1 MNEYASLSDLRT
13 FMSLA
18 SAEVSDDAELRN
30 ILVRASRSIDRY
42 TRRHFYPRRYSGANT
57 LKYDLPEDRQMLNVG
72 NIDLLEVK
80 GLSDLNGA
88 SEIDSGAYWLKSG
101 DNWNISPYDR
111 IVINDSSG
119 SLFNFSGTDQRA
131 VHLDAVAGY
140 REDYG
145 YAWVDSGDTLTDA
158 LGAAITIAS
167 ISASGGANI
176 DGEAPR
182 FKENQI
188 LRIGTG
194 ASEEYMY
201 IQDTVNASRLNVI
214 RGVNGTSGVAHAA
227 STAIYT
233 WQTEYDIEEAALE
246 LSSFV
251 YQKSK
256 SPFTNRISILQL
268 GTVETP
274 EAWPAKTIERLQ
286 KYKKDDIY
294 AL

>member
-1 MNEYASLSDLRT
+1 MNEYASLSELRT

-18 SAEVSDDAELRN
+18 SAEVADDAELRN
-30 ILVRASRSIDRY
+30 ILTRSSRSIDRY
-42 TRRHFYPRRYSGANT
+42 CRRHFYPRRYGGTNT
-57 LKYDLPEDRQMLNVG
+57 LKYDLPENRQILNVG

-88 SEIDSGAYWLKSG
+88 SEIDSSVYWLKSG

-111 IVINDSSG
+111 AVIDDSSG

-140 REDYG
+140 HEDYG

-158 LGAAITIAS
+158 LAAGVTIAS
-167 ISASGGANI
+167 VAASGGANV
-176 DGEAPR
+176 DGIAPR

-188 LRIGTG
+188 LRITTG
-194 ASEEYMY
+194 ASEEFLY

-214 RGVNGTSGVAHAA
+214 RGINGTSDVAHAA
-227 STAIYT
+227 STSIFT
-233 WQTEYDIEEAALE
+233 WQPERDIEDAAIE
-246 LSSFV
+246 LSAFS
-251 YQKSK
+251 YQKAK
-256 SPFTNRISILQL
+256 SPFTNRISVLQL
-268 GTVETP
+268 GVIELP
-274 EAWPAKTIERLQ
+274 HAWPDKTIERLQ